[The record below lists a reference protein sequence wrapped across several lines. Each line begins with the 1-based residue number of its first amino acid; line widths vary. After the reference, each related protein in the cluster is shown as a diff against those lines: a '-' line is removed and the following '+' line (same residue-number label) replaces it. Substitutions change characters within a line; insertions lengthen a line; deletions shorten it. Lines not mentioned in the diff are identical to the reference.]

1 MKANTPYII
10 ALPGDHWDAAYNLNG
25 KTIKFKG
32 SGTITKSGRTT
43 VTAEYYRFMGQTQKD
58 NTENIYCINAAG
70 NKFELKATGGSPAFR
85 PYFKADIFDRTT
97 SSLAIGFDETT
108 GIKSL
113 TPNPSPIGEG
123 SDAIYDLQ
131 GRRIGQWSALNSQLR
146 PGLYIINGK
155 KVIIKK

>member
-1 MKANTPYII
+1 
-10 ALPGDHWDAAYNLNG
+10 
-25 KTIKFKG
+25 
-32 SGTITKSGRTT
+32 
-43 VTAEYYRFMGQTQKD
+43 MGQTQKD
-58 NTENIYCINAAG
+58 NTENIYCINTAG

-113 TPNPSPIGEG
+113 TLTHAPIGKG
-123 SDAIYDLQ
+123 NDVIYDLQ